1 MDRYHAMDDADAPEE
16 GAGFDDDFTPRQA
29 EVLEAALGLLVE
41 GGERAITT
49 AGLARAA
56 NCSKE
61 SLYKWFGDRDGV
73 LAAMIAHQASKVR
86 VAVGGPAAGRD
97 AGDFRADL
105 RSFGV
110 DLLTVLS
117 GPASLAL
124 NRLAIGQASREGS
137 LLGDLLVARGRRAVS
152 ARAKALLEAGRRAGH
167 LRFEDTQDAF
177 ETLYGLIVRDM
188 HVRLMLGED
197 VPAANSERAMAAH
210 VTAAIDQFYRLHGAD
225 QPL

>member
-1 MDRYHAMDDADAPEE
+1 MDQLQDRGGY
-16 GAGFDDDFTPRQA
+16 GAGGYDSLPDDDFTARQG

-73 LAAMIAHQASKVR
+73 LAAMIAYQASKVR
-86 VAVGGPAAGRD
+86 VAAGGPTANRPAES
-97 AGDFRADL
+97 FRADL
-105 RSFGV
+105 EGFGM
-110 DLLTVLS
+110 DLLAVLS

-137 LLGDLLVARGRRAVS
+137 RLGDLLVARGRRAVS
-152 ARAKALLEAGRRAGH
+152 TRAKALLEAGRRAGH
-167 LRFEDTQDAF
+167 LRFEDTQEAF

-188 HVRLMLGED
+188 HVRLMLGEH
-197 VPAANSERAMAAH
+197 VPVTNSDRAMGDH
-210 VTAAIDQFYRLHGAD
+210 VSAAIDQFFRLYGAGN
-225 QPL
+225 PS

>member
-1 MDRYHAMDDADAPEE
+1 MDRYGDNEGVDASEVEAGHEE
-16 GAGFDDDFTPRQA
+16 RFTARQQ

-73 LAAMIAHQASKVR
+73 LAAMIAYQASKVR

-97 AGDFRADL
+97 ANGFRVDL
-105 RSFGV
+105 ESFGV
-110 DLLTVLS
+110 DLLAVLS

-137 LLGDLLVARGRRAVS
+137 RLGDLLVARGRRAVS
-152 ARAKALLEAGRRAGH
+152 TRAKALIEAGRRAGH
-167 LRFEDTQDAF
+167 LRFADTQEAF

-188 HVRLMLGED
+188 HVRLMLGEH
-197 VPAANSERAMAAH
+197 VPATNSDRAMATH
-210 VTAAIDQFYRLHGAD
+210 VTGAIDQFFRLYGAE
-225 QPL
+225 

>member
-1 MDRYHAMDDADAPEE
+1 MDRYHAMDDAGAPEE
-16 GAGFDDDFTPRQA
+16 GAGFDDDFTSRQS

-73 LAAMIAHQASKVR
+73 LAAMIAYQASKVR
-86 VAVGGPAAGRD
+86 VAVSGPAAGRD
-97 AGDFRADL
+97 ADGFRVDL
-105 RSFGV
+105 ESFGV

-124 NRLAIGQASREGS
+124 NRLAVGQASRES
-137 LLGDLLVARGRRAVS
+137 AKLGDLLVARGRRAVS
-152 ARAKALLEAGRRAGH
+152 ARAKTLLEAGRRAGH

-188 HVRLMLGED
+188 HVRLMLGEN

-210 VTAAIDQFYRLHGAD
+210 VTAAIDQFFRLYGAD

>member
-1 MDRYHAMDDADAPEE
+1 MDHHDHMTHDGTDTDGAPLDE
-16 GAGFDDDFTPRQA
+16 AFTPRQE

-73 LAAMIAHQASKVR
+73 LAAMIAYQASKVR
-86 VAVGGPAAGRD
+86 VAVGGPAAQRPAD
-97 AGDFRADL
+97 TYRADL
-105 RSFGV
+105 EGFGV

-137 LLGDLLVARGRRAVS
+137 RLGDLLVARGRRAVS
-152 ARAKALLEAGRRAGH
+152 TRAKALLEAGKRAGH

-188 HVRLMLGED
+188 HVRLMLGEH
-197 VPAANSERAMAAH
+197 VPATNTDTAMANH
-210 VTAAIDQFYRLHGAD
+210 VATAVDQFFRLYGAD
-225 QPL
+225 AQS

>member
-1 MDRYHAMDDADAPEE
+1 MDHHHHNAHHDADME
-16 GAGFDDDFTPRQA
+16 GAPLDEAFTPRQE

-73 LAAMIAHQASKVR
+73 LAAMIAYQASKVR
-86 VAVGGPAAGRD
+86 VAVGGSGTQRPAD
-97 AGDFRADL
+97 TYRADL
-105 RSFGV
+105 EGFGV

-137 LLGDLLVARGRRAVS
+137 RLGDLLVARGRRAVS
-152 ARAKALLEAGRRAGH
+152 SRAKALLEAGRRAGH
-167 LRFEDTQDAF
+167 LRFEDTLDAF
-177 ETLYGLIVRDM
+177 ETLYGLILRDM
-188 HVRLMLGED
+188 HVRLMLGEH
-197 VPAANSERAMAAH
+197 VPATNSDRAMATH
-210 VTAAIDQFYRLHGAD
+210 VARAVDQFFRLYGAD
-225 QPL
+225 AQS

>member
-1 MDRYHAMDDADAPEE
+1 MDRYHDMDDAGAPGE

-29 EVLEAALGLLVE
+29 EVLEAALGLLVA

-73 LAAMIAHQASKVR
+73 LAAMIAYQASKVR
-86 VAVGGPAAGRD
+86 VAVGGPAGARK
-97 AGDFRADL
+97 AADFRADL
-105 RSFGV
+105 QSFGV

-137 LLGDLLVARGRRAVS
+137 RLGDLLVARGRKAVS
-152 ARAKALLEAGRRAGH
+152 ARAKALLDAGRAAGH
-167 LRFEDTQDAF
+167 LRFDDTQDAF

-188 HVRLMLGED
+188 HVRLMLGEQ
-197 VPAANSERAMAAH
+197 VPVTNSERAMAAH
-210 VTAAIDQFYRLHGAD
+210 VAVASDQFFRLYGAD